1 MQNPAEA
8 PLSSRR
14 FAGKTAIVTGGA
26 GGIGL
31 AAARRLAAEGARL
44 VLADLRREAAESAA
58 ASLVAAGAPEAL
70 GIACDVSRAEQVE
83 ACVGKTLERFGA
95 VDVIVNNAGLM
106 TFEPFI
112 DLTSADWTRVLGVDL
127 MGAFLFIRQGLL
139 HMRAGAAIVNVS
151 SIQARETEPHVA
163 PYAAAKAA
171 LVSLTRSAAIEG
183 KPRGIRVNAVLPGA
197 IDTPML
203 WENPN
208 VKSGVERIDRSEVG
222 KPEDVA
228 AAIAFL
234 AAPEA
239 AFVQGTAV
247 VVDGGRL
254 ARL

>member
-1 MQNPAEA
+1 MPDA
-8 PLSSRR
+8 PESSPPSRR
-14 FAGKTAIVTGGA
+14 FAGKAAIVTGGA
-26 GGIGL
+26 SGIGL
-31 AAARRLAAEGARL
+31 AAARRLAAEGARV
-44 VLADLRREAAESAA
+44 VLADMHGEAARSAA
-58 ASLVAAGAPEAL
+58 EALVAAGAPEAF
-70 GIACDVSRAEQVE
+70 GVTCDVGKAEQVD
-83 ACVGKTLERFGA
+83 ACMRQALDRFGA

-106 TFEPFI
+106 TFKPFI
-112 DLTSADWTRVLGVDL
+112 DLTGADWARVLGVDL
-127 MGAFLFIRQGLL
+127 MGAFFFIQQGLV
-139 HMRAGAAIVNVS
+139 HMKAGGAIVNVS
-151 SIQARETEPHVA
+151 SIHARETEPHVA

-222 KPEDVA
+222 RPEDIA

-239 AFVQGTAV
+239 AFVRGTAV

>member
-1 MQNPAEA
+1 MPNTAET
-8 PLSSRR
+8 PTSCRR

-26 GGIGL
+26 SGIGL

-44 VLADLRREAAESAA
+44 VLADLHGEAADSAA
-58 ASLVAAGAPEAL
+58 RALVAAGAADAL
-70 GIACDVSRAEQVE
+70 GVACDVSRDEQVE
-83 ACVGKTLERFGA
+83 ACMRRALDRFGA

-112 DLTSADWTRVLGVDL
+112 DLTGADWARVLGVDL

-139 HMRAGAAIVNVS
+139 HMQAGGAIVNVS
-151 SIQARETEPHVA
+151 SIHARETEPHVA

-183 KPRGIRVNAVLPGA
+183 KPRGLRVNAVLPGA

-222 KPEDVA
+222 HPEDVA